1 MLAHELENQISKV
14 NRIKFGNLPTPLHEC
29 PTLSKTLNIK
39 ELFIKR
45 EDLTGLAFGGNKVRH
60 LEFRFGYIKKHNFDI
75 IVNAN
80 MGVSNN
86 ARLWAAAANL
96 NNIKLVNL
104 MSKELKTEM
113 QGNHLLN
120 HLMNIKIIYSDTTNE
135 QILHQEAIAYGNK
148 LKKQG
153 YKPYITV
160 AEEYNEIAAVISYLN
175 TALELNN
182 QFQKLGLEKIHI
194 FQASGSSY
202 LGLALAKKILNF
214 THWKITGI
222 GPRLQPRMRN
232 IREIT
237 NKALNY
243 LNKKSNN
250 KLKLDYL
257 DYKDLNWDLSFYGQ
271 GYGIQTEKSI
281 NAIKLVAE
289 KEAIFLD
296 PIYTGKAMSGL
307 IEYAN
312 SNKIDRDSSV
322 VFIHSGGTPNL
333 FTYSNELLSDL

>member
-1 MLAHELENQISKV
+1 
-14 NRIKFGNLPTPLHEC
+14 
-29 PTLSKTLNIK
+29 
-39 ELFIKR
+39 
-45 EDLTGLAFGGNKVRH
+45 
-60 LEFRFGYIKKHNFDI
+60 
-75 IVNAN
+75 
-80 MGVSNN
+80 
-86 ARLWAAAANL
+86 
-96 NNIKLVNL
+96 

-120 HLMNIKIIYSDTTNE
+120 HLMNIEIIYSDTTNE
-135 QILHQEAIAYGNK
+135 QILHQEAITYGNK

-182 QFQKLGLEKIHI
+182 QFQKLGLKKIHI

-214 THWKITGI
+214 THWEITGI

-271 GYGIQTEKSI
+271 GYGIQTKKSI
-281 NAIKLVAE
+281 DAIKLLAE

-312 SNKIDRDSSV
+312 SNKIDKDSSV

-333 FTYSNELLSDL
+333 FTYSNELLATN